1 MESALSALSMPR
13 FARYSNRPAISP
25 ALDGATERK
34 ASILRRVAEAS
45 ASNTLSALDIC
56 FIINLKVI

>member
-25 ALDGATERK
+25 ALDGATER
-34 ASILRRVAEAS
+34 
-45 ASNTLSALDIC
+45 
-56 FIINLKVI
+56 